1 MARLSDYIAVATIV
15 AGAVAAA
22 AIDVRTRRVPNALN
36 ALLAS
41 IGLVLAVTG
50 LSAVSVG
57 AAALGLGVGLALM
70 LPGFIFGAMG
80 AGDVKLFAAMGT
92 LVGPMHIVRAFVF
105 TAIAGGLLAVAIAAT
120 RGRLRQT
127 LARTGALVASGGS
140 NAAAIEAPSENNRFP
155 YAPAIAVGCVIAAFG
170 L

>member
-105 TAIAGGLLAVAIAAT
+105 TAIAGGLHAPRIRELPCFLEDAVENTIDRLLRHRESLQQQQVT
-120 RGRLRQT
+120 LGGEFGR
-127 LARTGALVASGGS
+127 VAHGQ
-140 NAAAIEAPSENNRFP
+140 
-155 YAPAIAVGCVIAAFG
+155 
-170 L
+170 